1 MITCVIDRKNNRPVY
16 IQIYEQ
22 LKDAIESGELSTDVK
37 LPSKRSF
44 AEQNGVS
51 VITVENAYG
60 QLLAEGY
67 IRSVVKKGYFVEKVE
82 KRSFSE
88 RDRLK
93 VEHPLEEAQPKP
105 SNTNFPFATW
115 ARILRD
121 ELSNDQD
128 RLLTRPPF
136 EGVYKLRLAI
146 SNYLRE
152 YRNITA
158 YPEQIIIGAGTEY
171 LYMLIRILFDKDL
184 VFGLENPGYSR
195 IADIYSQY
203 HIKCEHIPVLEDGI
217 DLEYLGS
224 HKIDVVH
231 ISPSHHFPTGVVTS
245 IGKRYELLKWA
256 AEEKDRFIIEDDYD
270 SEFRLAGKP
279 VPSLY
284 SIDNSGKVIYMNT
297 FSKSLASTI
306 RISYMVLPEE
316 LLRKTRDKMQ
326 LFTCPV
332 STFEQYTL
340 ARFISEGH
348 FEKYINRMRRSYKK
362 KKEELM
368 EKIRQHRI
376 FDGCEISGENS
387 GLHCVVKFDTKLS
400 DNDLLEEVKKIGIES
415 KKISDYYFKNP
426 GELHTLIL
434 YY

>member
-1 MITCVIDRKNNRPVY
+1 MITCVIDRKIKRPVY
-16 IQIYEQ
+16 IQIYDQ
-22 LKDAIESGELSTDVK
+22 LKNAIESGELAANAK

-67 IRSVVKKGYFVEKVE
+67 IRSEVKKGYFVEKVE
-82 KRSFSE
+82 KRNFSSKSMVE
-88 RDRLK
+88 A
-93 VEHPLEEAQPKP
+93 EHPLEEAVPKP
-105 SNTNFPFATW
+105 SNINFPFATW

-128 RLLTRPPF
+128 RLLTKPPF

-171 LYMLIRILFDKDL
+171 LYMLIRVLFNRDY
-184 VFGLENPGYSR
+184 VFGLEDPGYSR

-203 HIKCEHIPVLEDGI
+203 HIRCEHIPVLEDGI
-217 DLEYLGS
+217 DMDYLRS
-224 HKIDVVH
+224 KEIDVVH

-256 AEEKDRFIIEDDYD
+256 AEDKERFIIEDDYD

-306 RISYMVLPEE
+306 RISYMVLPASF
-316 LLRKTRDKMQ
+316 LNMVRDKME

-362 KKEELM
+362 KKDELM
-368 EKIRQHRI
+368 ERMHEYSI
-376 FDGCEISGENS
+376 FNDCIVSGENS
-387 GLHCVVKFDTKLS
+387 GLHCVVKFNTELS
-400 DNDLLEEVKKIGIES
+400 DDELLDEMRKLDIES
-415 KKISDYYFKNP
+415 RKISDYYFEKP
-426 GELHTLIL
+426 KDTHVLIL